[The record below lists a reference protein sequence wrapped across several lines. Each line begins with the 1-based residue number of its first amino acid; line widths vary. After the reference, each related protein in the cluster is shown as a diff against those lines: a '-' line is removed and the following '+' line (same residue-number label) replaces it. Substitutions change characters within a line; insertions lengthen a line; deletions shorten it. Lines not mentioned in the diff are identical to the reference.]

1 MWSKSVRTLAGE
13 QLYRL
18 LKQQGIRNERVL
30 SAITGLPRDE
40 FVDEAMA
47 HKAWDNSA
55 LPIGFGQTIS
65 QPYIVARMTEAL
77 LQGPPP
83 RRVLEIGT
91 GSGFQTAVLAQLVE
105 QVYTIERIKS
115 LQYQAR
121 RRLQRLDLH
130 NVSTKHGDG
139 WQGWASK
146 APFDAIMVTAAA
158 SSVPTALLEQL
169 ADGGRMVVPVG
180 GMHQTLWL
188 YRRQGDNF
196 VRTEL
201 EAVRFVPLIQ
211 GDLE

>member
-1 MWSKSVRTLAGE
+1 MWSKDVRTLAGE

-30 SAITGLPRDE
+30 KAITGLPRNE
-40 FVDEAMA
+40 FVDEAMS

-77 LQGPPP
+77 LQGTQL
-83 RRVLEIGT
+83 RRVLEVGT
-91 GSGFQTAVLAQLVE
+91 GSGFQTAVLAQLVDE
-105 QVYTIERIKS
+105 VYSIERIKP

-130 NVSTKHGDG
+130 NVRTKHGDG

-146 APFDAIMVTAAA
+146 APFDAIIVTAAA
-158 SSVPTALLEQL
+158 SSVPSALLEQL
-169 ADGGRMVVPVG
+169 ADGGRMVIPVG

-188 YRRQGDNF
+188 YQRQGDDM

>member
-1 MWSKSVRTLAGE
+1 MLTLAGQ

-18 LKQQGIRNERVL
+18 LQQQGIRDESVL
-30 SAITGLPRDE
+30 AAVACLPRE
-40 FVDEAMA
+40 QFVDEAMA

-65 QPYIVARMTEAL
+65 QPYIVARMTEIL
-77 LQGPPP
+77 LAEPP

-105 QVYTIERIKS
+105 QVFTIERIKA

-130 NVSTKHGDG
+130 NVATKHGDG
-139 WQGWASK
+139 WQGWRSK

-158 SSVPTALLEQL
+158 RTTPDALLEQL
-169 ADGGRMVVPVG
+169 ADGGRMVIPVG
-180 GMHQTLWL
+180 ESRQFLWL
-188 YRRQGDNF
+188 YQRRGNDI

-211 GDLE
+211 GDVE

>member
-1 MWSKSVRTLAGE
+1 MLTLAGQ

-18 LKQQGIRNERVL
+18 LLQQGIRDERVL
-30 SAITGLPRDE
+30 QAIAGLPRAQ

-47 HKAWDNSA
+47 HKAWENSA

-65 QPYIVARMTEAL
+65 QPYIVARMTEEVLA
-77 LQGPPP
+77 QNPK
-83 RRVLEIGT
+83 RVLEVGT

-105 QVYTIERIKS
+105 QVFTVERIKS

-139 WQGWASK
+139 WLGWASK

-158 SSVPTALLEQL
+158 QETPQALLSQL
-169 ADGGRMVVPVG
+169 ADGGRMVIPVG
-180 GMHQTLWL
+180 QSQQSLWL
-188 YRRQGDNF
+188 YQRHGDQF
-196 VRTEL
+196 SRTEL
-201 EAVRFVPLIQ
+201 ESVRFVPLVK